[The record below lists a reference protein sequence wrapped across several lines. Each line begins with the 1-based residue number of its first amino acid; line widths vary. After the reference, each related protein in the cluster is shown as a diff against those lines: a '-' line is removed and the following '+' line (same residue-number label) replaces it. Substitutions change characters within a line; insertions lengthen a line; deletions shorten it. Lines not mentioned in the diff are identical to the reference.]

1 MKKKKIRMNNPEDTF
16 MKRQFTYLG
25 EIAHEFYNLP
35 GEYIGSE
42 CNEYPNVDGGIPRAD
57 IVYSIEIEGKRYIIN
72 IEDETSNVNENTL
85 KKSYNYKINIYYKT
99 KEPVISVITTTLPL
113 EKCQKELWISIT
125 ELFKPIII
133 SLPNEKAWKRLNT
146 MINKAKNKK
155 EFSNIEGLEL
165 INLPRFCLK
174 NQDHAIELICK
185 ELPKLKIKDEY
196 VKNELI
202 YSMQCMIHKYAKTDK
217 NIIELEEMIG
227 LRQTMKKRSPVLD
240 NMERQG
246 ILKGIKIG
254 RKEGKD
260 EGIKEGIKE
269 GKDTTLKCLDK
280 LANDPTNNLTAEDL
294 AKIFGYTPDEIKNAN
309 KN

>member
-85 KKSYNYKINIYYKT
+85 KKSHNYKSNIYYKT

-113 EKCQKELWISIT
+113 EKCQKELWVSIT
-125 ELFKPIII
+125 DLFKPIII

-146 MINKAKNKK
+146 MINKAKNDRHFK
-155 EFSNIEGLEL
+155 
-165 INLPRFCLK
+165 
-174 NQDHAIELICK
+174 
-185 ELPKLKIKDEY
+185 
-196 VKNELI
+196 
-202 YSMQCMIHKYAKTDK
+202 
-217 NIIELEEMIG
+217 
-227 LRQTMKKRSPVLD
+227 
-240 NMERQG
+240 
-246 ILKGIKIG
+246 
-254 RKEGKD
+254 
-260 EGIKEGIKE
+260 
-269 GKDTTLKCLDK
+269 
-280 LANDPTNNLTAEDL
+280 
-294 AKIFGYTPDEIKNAN
+294 
-309 KN
+309 

>member
-1 MKKKKIRMNNPEDTF
+1 
-16 MKRQFTYLG
+16 
-25 EIAHEFYNLP
+25 
-35 GEYIGSE
+35 
-42 CNEYPNVDGGIPRAD
+42 
-57 IVYSIEIEGKRYIIN
+57 
-72 IEDETSNVNENTL
+72 
-85 KKSYNYKINIYYKT
+85 
-99 KEPVISVITTTLPL
+99 
-113 EKCQKELWISIT
+113 
-125 ELFKPIII
+125 
-133 SLPNEKAWKRLNT
+133 

-165 INLPRFCLK
+165 INLSRFCLK

-202 YSMQCMIHKYAKTDK
+202 YSMQCMIHKYAKTDE

-227 LRQTMKKRSPVLD
+227 LRQAMKKRSPVLES
-240 NMERQG
+240 MERQG

-254 RKEGKD
+254 RKEGRD
-260 EGIKEGIKE
+260 EGRKEE
-269 GKDTTLKCLDK
+269 KDTTLKCLDK
-280 LANDPTNNLTAEDL
+280 LANDSTNNLTAEDL